1 MIRKTCVLILLVCSL
16 GASASTQEATQLR
29 LNLDLG
35 QKLTYSVTSTTDVDG
50 PDPDVD
56 PDVEIIRKMKI
67 TSLFDLVVKEKTSD
81 QIKVSVTYRNM
92 VTEMGDYKLQ
102 PTKNISYVQTQ
113 NYRGRVLKV
122 DSKEF
127 SAGQIAAMNM
137 TSFEYPEKAVKLGD
151 EWVVKTKAD
160 AAYGIPAMHIVYQ
173 IIERGDWNEH
183 DSYTIKLF
191 QDPSVKGD
199 LKLTGTLIVDIKS
212 GMTLQS
218 DSVIVNKDAESTMT
232 VETHL
237 KLVE

>member
-1 MIRKTCVLILLVCSL
+1 MIRKTCVLLGLVCAL
-16 GASASTQEATQLR
+16 GASASIQEATQLR
-29 LNLDLG
+29 LNFDLG
-35 QKLTYSVTSTTDVDG
+35 QKMTYSLTSITDVDG

-56 PDVEIIRKMKI
+56 PDVEIISKMKI
-67 TSLFDLVVKEKTSD
+67 SSLFDMVVKEKTAD
-81 QIKVSVTYRNM
+81 QIKVSVTYRNI

-102 PTKNISYVQTQ
+102 NPKNISFLQTQ
-113 NYRGRVLKV
+113 SYRGKVLAV

-127 SAGQIAAMNM
+127 SASQIAAMNT

-160 AAYGIPAMHIVYQ
+160 AANGIPAMHIVYQ
-173 IIERGDWNEH
+173 IIERSDWNGH

-191 QDPSVKGD
+191 QDPSIKGD
-199 LKLTGTLIVDIKS
+199 FKITGTLIVDIKS

-218 DSVIVNKDAESTMT
+218 DSVIVNKVEDSTAT